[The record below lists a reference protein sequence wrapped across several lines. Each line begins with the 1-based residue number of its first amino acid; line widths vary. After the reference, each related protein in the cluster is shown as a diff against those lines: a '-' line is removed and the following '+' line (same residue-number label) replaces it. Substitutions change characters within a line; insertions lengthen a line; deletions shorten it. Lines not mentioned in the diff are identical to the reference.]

1 MLGSKGDCEKTKLSD
16 DEQTRHY
23 ICSQRGELVFVS
35 TEDYQLGCVM
45 RILRYL
51 KKAPERGLRV
61 RGFSDTDW
69 AKCPFDRRSATGYC
83 VFFEGNLAS

>member
-23 ICSQRGELVFVS
+23 ICCQRGELVFVS

-51 KKAPERGLRV
+51 KKAPERAPSKRILRYRLGKV
-61 RGFSDTDW
+61 
-69 AKCPFDRRSATGYC
+69 PF
-83 VFFEGNLAS
+83 